1 LDVVLFWWVQVHPL
15 ADDARS
21 GGEHQEDDLP
31 GVLGAEVP
39 VATKDLGEEPNIICK
54 EEKMFV

>member
-1 LDVVLFWWVQVHPL
+1 MLFWWVQVHPL